1 MLALLDRSRV
11 LFFFGGGVELKLG
24 LSSYHEEETTGK
36 DNNQYMASMKCAI
49 CMNDNFRY

>member
-1 MLALLDRSRV
+1 MPALVDRSRV

-24 LSSYHEEETTGK
+24 LGSYREEANTGK